1 MKPPDRSKRLTRDEW
16 VFLFVTEFRKLR
28 PEVGDRYATLQGQLA
43 YTENAGVEPEDAA
56 RAKAQRK

>member
-1 MKPPDRSKRLTRDEW
+1 